1 MLRIVMDG
9 AGDVP
14 AGWEDLYGINILP
27 LNVQF
32 GEQTF
37 TQGKG
42 FTIDDF
48 YRMVREK
55 RIIPKTSLPSI
66 GQIKDFYRSIAQQG
80 DTILSI
86 HISSKLSG
94 TYNTVKAAASELA
107 DEYNI
112 IVFDS
117 LAGSAAQAF
126 MAREAR
132 IMAQAGAGMD
142 EIVRRLEIIRQ
153 RITIIF
159 TLDSLEFAVLSG
171 RISTLRSLLAAA
183 LQLKPVILL
192 RDGLLDVVDKVR
204 TRTRAL
210 DHILE
215 MAQQRLG
222 GCQINLAVVHAA
234 DSQTARK
241 ILERVRGMFPVQ
253 ECFVADLS
261 VPVASHLGPGA
272 IGIVAYPV
280 EAADGAVDDLFKNF
294 AKEL

>member
-1 MLRIVMDG
+1 MIRIVMDG
-9 AGDVP
+9 AGDMP
-14 AGWEDLYGINILP
+14 PGWEDQYGIHILP

-66 GQIKDFYRSIAQQG
+66 GQIKDFYRSIAEQG

-107 DEYNI
+107 GEYNI
-112 IVFDS
+112 VVFDS

-132 IMAQAGAGMD
+132 LMAQAGAGLE

-153 RITIIF
+153 KITIIF

-171 RISTLRSLLAAA
+171 RISTLKSLLATA

-192 RDGLLDVVDKVR
+192 RDGLLDVADKVR

-215 MAQQRLG
+215 MAHQQLG
-222 GCQINLAVVHAA
+222 GCHINLAVVHAA
-234 DSQTARK
+234 DSQTAQK
-241 ILERVRGMFPVQ
+241 IMERVRGLFYVQ
-253 ECFVADLS
+253 ETFIADLS

-272 IGIVAYPV
+272 IGIVAYPMD
-280 EAADGAVDDLFKNF
+280 EVDITSSDFHNV
-294 AKEL
+294 AGKES

>member
-9 AGDVP
+9 AGDMP
-14 AGWEDLYGINILP
+14 AGWGQQYGIHILP

-42 FTIDDF
+42 FTLEDF

-55 RIIPKTSLPSI
+55 RMIPKTSLPSI

-107 DEYNI
+107 GEFNI

-171 RISTLRSLLAAA
+171 RISALKSVVATA
-183 LQLKPVILL
+183 LQLKPIILL
-192 RDGLLDVVDKVR
+192 RDGLLDVADRVR

-210 DHILE
+210 DHILA
-215 MAQQRLG
+215 MAHQRLD
-222 GCQINLAVVHAA
+222 GCQIHLAIVHAA
-234 DSQTARK
+234 DSQTAQK
-241 ILERVRGMFPVQ
+241 ILERVRGLFPVQ
-253 ECFVADLS
+253 ECFVTDLS
-261 VPVASHLGPGA
+261 IPVAANLGPGA
-272 IGIVAYPV
+272 IGIVAYPID
-280 EAADGAVDDLFKNF
+280 EAAGVVENPFNSIE
-294 AKEL
+294 KEP

>member
-14 AGWEDLYGINILP
+14 AGWEDQYGIHILP

-42 FTIDDF
+42 FTLDDF

-55 RIIPKTSLPSI
+55 RMIPKTSLPSI

-142 EIVRRLEIIRQ
+142 QIVRRLEIIRQ

-171 RISTLRSLLAAA
+171 RISTLKSLLVTA

-210 DHILE
+210 DHILD
-215 MAQQRLG
+215 MANQRLG
-222 GCQINLAVVHAA
+222 GCTVNLAVVHAEDA
-234 DSQTARK
+234 QTARK
-241 ILERVRGMFPVQ
+241 ILERVRGLFQVQ

-261 VPVASHLGPGA
+261 IPVAANLGPGA

-280 EAADGAVDDLFKNF
+280 EATDGPAEPLFKSF
-294 AKEL
+294 EKES